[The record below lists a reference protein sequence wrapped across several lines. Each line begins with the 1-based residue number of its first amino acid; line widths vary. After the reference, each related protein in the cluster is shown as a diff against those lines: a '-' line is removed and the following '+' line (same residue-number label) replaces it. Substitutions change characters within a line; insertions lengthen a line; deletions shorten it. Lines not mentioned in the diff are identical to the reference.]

1 MRTTPVHLW
10 DPPEQPPEAF
20 APDDSPEYEAWCEE
34 HDLDPNDDHY
44 EQWKDTHEG

>member
-20 APDDSPEYEAWCEE
+20 WDDDDEYEAWCEE
-34 HDLDPNDDHY
+34 HGLDPNDDHY